1 MNKLT
6 IAVNSGISGDGFT
19 TRVTKSGRLIYEK
32 NWNYGY
38 SCSCDRKFADERHPY
53 VGDVLQGIIDKYQV
67 NKFSVDVGR
76 NVFRGTDESMERVA
90 DFKHRHCSDL
100 KVKPYLNKEA
110 LRFSLNAARSECENM
125 LGTLSDRELLE
136 TVRTHFE
143 SHPKQ
148 YGGKELRDFANE
160 MLEKEDIHLTD
171 EKRGDAIRQCAYF
184 RIQEAKFESTK
195 RVQYSMSSLHQ
206 GKIAMERIDSFDS
219 TVPVSVYK
227 MNANLVN
234 GDDGFVFVD
243 VEAANGV
250 DFRNSDTPY
259 GGTIGVLSHNFIAN
273 NPMNVEECQAIVQII
288 DYSNG
293 QMKNISASII
303 VDTDLMSGDAIDLN
317 NDMLAGLNPSEQLA
331 Q

>member
-32 NWNYGY
+32 DWNYGY
-38 SCSCDRKFADERHPY
+38 SCSYDRKFADKRNPY
-53 VGDVLQGIIDKYQV
+53 VGDILQGIIDKYQV
-67 NKFSVDVGR
+67 NEFSVDAGR
-76 NVFRGTDESMERVA
+76 NVFKGTDESMECVA

-100 KVKPYLNKEA
+100 KVKSYLNKEA
-110 LRFSLNAARSECENM
+110 LRFSLNAARSECENT

-136 TVRTHFE
+136 MVRTHFE

-171 EKRGDAIRQCAYF
+171 EKRGDVIRQCAYF

-195 RVQYSMSSLHQ
+195 RVQYFVSSFH
-206 GKIAMERIDSFDS
+206 KEEIAMERIDSFDS

-227 MNANLVN
+227 MNASLVN
-234 GDDGFVFVD
+234 DEHGFVFVD
-243 VEAANGV
+243 AEAAG
-250 DFRNSDTPY
+250 SDDV
-259 GGTIGVLSHNFIAN
+259 TIGVLSHNFTTN
-273 NPMNVEECQAIVQII
+273 NPMNVEDCRAIVQII

-317 NDMLAGLNPSEQLA
+317 NDMLTGLNPSEQLA